1 MQVFSK
7 ITKRYYSDT
16 DSVYIVN
23 PQQAWAYINAGA
35 ILYDL
40 SLRDDKRI
48 VFVFNRNE
56 TNEMYHRWC
65 DRDL

>member
-1 MQVFSK
+1 MKVFSK
-7 ITKRYYSDT
+7 ITNRYYVDT

-35 ILYDL
+35 VLYDI

-48 VFVFNRNE
+48 IFVFNRKDTE
-56 TNEMYHRWC
+56 EFYYKWC
-65 DRDL
+65 NRDL